1 MAEALLEVDNL
12 VKHFPLRGGQATVRA
27 LDGISLHIRPGE
39 TLGLVGESGSGKSTA
54 ARCMVGLVTPDSGKI
69 RIEGV
74 EITHGSKAELRRA
87 RRRLQMVFQ
96 DPYASLNPRFTAE
109 EIVAEPLINYRAASR
124 AERRDMVAALF
135 QSVGL
140 NSDDFGKYPF
150 QFSGGQRQRLGIAR
164 ALALD
169 PALVICDEPVSA
181 LDVSIQAQILNLMM
195 DLQEE
200 RGLAYLFV
208 AHDLAV
214 VEQVSHRV
222 AVMYLGKIIEEA
234 STERLFAAPQHP
246 YTEALLASV
255 PHIDL
260 GAPRHRQAL
269 AGELPSA
276 INPPS
281 GCAFHPRCPLADA
294 HCRVEAP
301 ALRPIAPGHRVACHR
316 RG

>member
-1 MAEALLEVDNL
+1 MAEALLEVDGL
-12 VKHFPLRGGQATVRA
+12 VKHYPVRGGNARVRA
-27 LDGISLHIRPGE
+27 LDGISLRIKPGE

-54 ARCMVGLVTPDSGKI
+54 ARCMVGLTAPDAGSI

-74 EITHGSKAELRRA
+74 EITLRSKAALRRA

-109 EIVAEPLINYRAASR
+109 EIVAEPLLNYRAGTR
-124 AERRDMVAALF
+124 AERRDKVASLF
-135 QSVGL
+135 RSVGL
-140 NSDDFGKYPF
+140 SARDLGKYPF

-181 LDVSIQAQILNLMM
+181 LDVSIQAQIINLMM

-222 AVMYLGKIIEEA
+222 AVMYLGKIVEEA
-234 STERLFAAPQHP
+234 ATERLFASPLHP
-246 YTEALLASV
+246 YTEALLQSV
-255 PHIDL
+255 PHIDPDQ
-260 GAPRHRQAL
+260 PRRTRPL
-269 AGELPSA
+269 AGELPGA
-276 INPPS
+276 INPPG

-294 HCRVEAP
+294 RCRAEAP
-301 ALRPIAPGHRVACHR
+301 ALRQVAPGHYVACHR

>member
-1 MAEALLEVDNL
+1 MAEALLEANDL
-12 VKHFPLRGGQATVRA
+12 VKHYPLRGGKLKVRA
-27 LDGISLHIRPGE
+27 LDGISLHIRSGE

-54 ARCMVGLVTPDSGKI
+54 ARCMVGLITPDSGNI
-69 RIEGV
+69 RIEGI

-96 DPYASLNPRFTAE
+96 DPYASLNPRLTAE

-124 AERRDMVAALF
+124 AERRDKIASLF
-135 QSVGL
+135 RSVGL
-140 NSDDFGKYPF
+140 NADDLGKYPF

-181 LDVSIQAQILNLMM
+181 LDVSIQAQIINLMM

-234 STERLFAAPQHP
+234 PTERLFASPQHP

-260 GAPRHRQAL
+260 DAARQTRPL

-276 INPPS
+276 VNPPS

-301 ALRPIAPGHRVACHR
+301 ALRPIAPGHLVACHR

>member
-1 MAEALLEVDNL
+1 
-12 VKHFPLRGGQATVRA
+12 
-27 LDGISLHIRPGE
+27 
-39 TLGLVGESGSGKSTA
+39 LGLVGESGSGKSTA
-54 ARCMVGLVTPDSGKI
+54 ARCLVGLIAPDSGKI

-74 EITHGSKAELRRA
+74 DITQGSKAELRRA

-109 EIVAEPLINYRAASR
+109 AIVAEPLINYRATSP
-124 AERRDMVAALF
+124 AERRDKVASLF
-135 QSVGL
+135 RSVGL
-140 NSDDFGKYPF
+140 NADDLGKYPF

-181 LDVSIQAQILNLMM
+181 LDVSIQAQIINLMM
-195 DLQEE
+195 DLQEK

-222 AVMYLGKIIEEA
+222 AVMYLGKIVEEA
-234 STERLFAAPQHP
+234 ATEQLFASPQHP
-246 YTEALLASV
+246 YTEALLQSV

-260 GAPRHRQAL
+260 DRQRQTRPP

-294 HCRVEAP
+294 HCRAEAP
-301 ALRPIAPGHRVACHR
+301 ALRPIAPGHHVACHR

>member
-1 MAEALLEVDNL
+1 MAEALLEVDDL
-12 VKHFPLRGGQATVRA
+12 VKHYRLRGGKVTVRA
-27 LDGISLHIRPGE
+27 LDGISLRIKPGE

-54 ARCMVGLVTPDSGKI
+54 ARCMVGLIEPDSGKI
-69 RIEGV
+69 RIDGF
-74 EITHGSKAELRRA
+74 EITHGSKKELRRA

-109 EIVAEPLINYRAASR
+109 EIVAEPLINYRTATR
-124 AERRDMVAALF
+124 AERRDKVASLF
-135 QSVGL
+135 RSVGL
-140 NSDDFGKYPF
+140 NADDRSKYPF

-181 LDVSIQAQILNLMM
+181 LDVSIQAQIINLMM
-195 DLQEE
+195 DLQEQ

-234 STERLFAAPQHP
+234 ATERLFASPQHP

-255 PHIDL
+255 PHSDL
-260 GAPRHRQAL
+260 DRPRQTRPL

-294 HCRVEAP
+294 RCRVEAP
-301 ALRPIAPGHRVACHR
+301 ALRPIAPGHHVACHR

>member
-1 MAEALLEVDNL
+1 MAEALLEVDDL
-12 VKHFPLRGGQATVRA
+12 VKHYRLRGGQVTVRA
-27 LDGISLHIRPGE
+27 VDGISLHIRPGE

-54 ARCMVGLVTPDSGKI
+54 ARCIVGLIAPDSGKV

-74 EITHGSKAELRRA
+74 EITPGAKAELRRA

-109 EIVAEPLINYRAASR
+109 EIVAEPLINYCAASR
-124 AERRDMVAALF
+124 AQRRDKVASLF
-135 QSVGL
+135 RSVGL
-140 NSDDFGKYPF
+140 STDDLGKYPF

-181 LDVSIQAQILNLMM
+181 LDVSIQAQIINLMM
-195 DLQEE
+195 DLQDE

-222 AVMYLGKIIEEA
+222 AVMYLGKIVEEA
-234 STERLFAAPQHP
+234 ATERLFASPQHP

-255 PHIDL
+255 PNIDL
-260 GAPRHRQAL
+260 DRPRQTHPL

-294 HCRVEAP
+294 HCRVEVP
-301 ALRPIAPGHRVACHR
+301 ALRRIAPDHHVACHR

>member
-1 MAEALLEVDNL
+1 MAEALLAVEGL
-12 VKHFPLRGGQATVRA
+12 VKHYRLRGGRVRVRA
-27 LDGISLHIRPGE
+27 LDGISLHIKPGE

-54 ARCMVGLVTPDSGKI
+54 ARCMVGLVAPDAGTI
-69 RIEGV
+69 RLEGAL
-74 EITHGSKAELRRA
+74 ITQGARADLRRA

-109 EIVAEPLINYRAASR
+109 EIVAEPLINYRAGTRS
-124 AERRDMVAALF
+124 ERRDKVAALF
-135 QSVGL
+135 RSVGL
-140 NSDDFGKYPF
+140 NADDRGKYPF

-181 LDVSIQAQILNLMM
+181 LDVSIQAQIINLMM
-195 DLQEE
+195 DLQEQ

-222 AVMYLGKIIEEA
+222 AVMYLGRIVEEA
-234 STERLFAAPQHP
+234 ETGRLFQSPLHP
-246 YTEALLASV
+246 YTEALLQSV
-255 PHIDL
+255 PHIDPERPRP
-260 GAPRHRQAL
+260 APRL
-269 AGELPSA
+269 SGELPSA
-276 INPPS
+276 VNPPA

-294 HCRVEAP
+294 RCRAETP